1 MTTSKMTKKDYF
13 NAIRAI
19 VIDNQELV
27 DFIDREIEL
36 LNRKS
41 SSKRKPTERQ
51 IENEGLKNLIIETL
65 MRNDTLM
72 SIPELQDSVPELAD
86 LKTQRVSALLIALR
100 KEKKVKRTYI
110 KKVAYFSIGVEPDEE
125 NGGE

>member
-1 MTTSKMTKKDYF
+1 MTKREYF
-13 NAIRAI
+13 AEIRAI

-27 DFIDREIEL
+27 DFIDRELEL

-51 IENEGLKNLIIETL
+51 VENEGLKNLIIETL

-72 SIPELQDSVPELAD
+72 SIPELQDSIPELAD

-100 KEKKVKRTYI
+100 KEKKVRRTYI

-125 NGGE
+125 NGDE

>member
-19 VIDNQELV
+19 VIDNEELV
-27 DFIDREIEL
+27 SFIDRELEL

-51 IENEGLKNLIIETL
+51 VENEGLKNLIIETL

-72 SIPELQDSVPELAD
+72 SIPELQDSIPELTG

-125 NGGE
+125 NGDE

>member
-19 VIDNQELV
+19 VIDNEELV
-27 DFIDREIEL
+27 SFIDRELEL

-51 IENEGLKNLIIETL
+51 VENEGLKNLILETL
-65 MRNDTLM
+65 MKNDTLM
-72 SIPELQDSVPELAD
+72 SIPELQDNIPELAD

-110 KKVAYFSIGVEPDEE
+110 KKVAYFSIGVELDEE
-125 NGGE
+125 

>member
-19 VIDNQELV
+19 VIDNEELV
-27 DFIDREIEL
+27 SFIDRELEL

-51 IENEGLKNLIIETL
+51 VENEGLKNLILETL
-65 MRNDTLM
+65 MKNDTLM
-72 SIPELQDSVPELAD
+72 SIPELQDSIPELAD
-86 LKTQRVSALLIALR
+86 LKTQRVSALLIAW
-100 KEKKVKRTYI
+100 
-110 KKVAYFSIGVEPDEE
+110 
-125 NGGE
+125 

>member
-1 MTTSKMTKKDYF
+1 MTTSKITKKDYF

-27 DFIDREIEL
+27 DFIDRELEL

-51 IENEGLKNLIIETL
+51 VENEGSKNLILETL
-65 MRNDTLM
+65 MKNDTLM
-72 SIPELQDSVPELAD
+72 SIPELTDSIPELAG
-86 LKTQRVSALLIALR
+86 LKTQRISALLIALR
-100 KEKKVKRTYI
+100 KEKKVKRTYV
-110 KKVAYFSIGVEPDEE
+110 KKVAYFSLGAEPDEE
-125 NGGE
+125 NGDE

>member
-65 MRNDTLM
+65 MKNDTLM
-72 SIPELQDSVPELAD
+72 SIPELQAAIPAFAD
-86 LKTQRVSALLIALR
+86 FKPQKISALLIALR
-100 KEKKVKRTYI
+100 KEKKVKRI
-110 KKVAYFSIGVEPDEE
+110 HVKKVAYFTLGAEPDEE
-125 NGGE
+125 EEA

>member
-51 IENEGLKNLIIETL
+51 IENEGLKNLILETL
-65 MRNDTLM
+65 MKNDTLM
-72 SIPELQDSVPELAD
+72 SIPELQDSIPELAD

-110 KKVAYFSIGVEPDEE
+110 KKVAYFSIRAEPDEE
-125 NGGE
+125 NGDE

>member
-1 MTTSKMTKKDYF
+1 MTKKEYF
-13 NAIRAI
+13 AEIRAI

-51 IENEGLKNLIIETL
+51 VENEGLKNLIIETL
-65 MRNDTLM
+65 MKNDTLM
-72 SIPELQDSVPELAD
+72 SIPELQDSIPELAD

-125 NGGE
+125 NGDE

>member
-19 VIDNQELV
+19 VIDNEELV
-27 DFIDREIEL
+27 TFIDHELEL

-41 SSKRKPTERQ
+41 STKRKPTERQ
-51 IENEGLKNLIIETL
+51 VENEGLKNLILETL
-65 MRNDTLM
+65 MKNDTLM
-72 SIPELQDSVPELAD
+72 SIPELQDSIPELAD

-110 KKVAYFSIGVEPDEE
+110 KKVAYFSIGVEPNEE

>member
-51 IENEGLKNLIIETL
+51 IENESLKNLIIETL

-72 SIPELQDSVPELAD
+72 SISELQDSIPELAD

-100 KEKKVKRTYI
+100 KGKKVKRTYI

-125 NGGE
+125 NGDE

>member
-41 SSKRKPTERQ
+41 SNKRKPTERQ
-51 IENEGLKNLIIETL
+51 IENESLKNLIIETL

-72 SIPELQDSVPELAD
+72 SIPELQDSIPELAD

-110 KKVAYFSIGVEPDEE
+110 KKVAYFSIGVEPDEK
-125 NGGE
+125 NGDE

>member
-72 SIPELQDSVPELAD
+72 SIPELQDSIPELAD
-86 LKTQRVSALLIALR
+86 LKTQRISALLIALR

-125 NGGE
+125 NGDE

>member
-1 MTTSKMTKKDYF
+1 MTKREYF
-13 NAIRAI
+13 AEIRAI

-51 IENEGLKNLIIETL
+51 VENEGLKNLIIETL
-65 MRNDTLM
+65 MKNDTLM
-72 SIPELQDSVPELAD
+72 SIPELQDSIPELAD

-125 NGGE
+125 NGDE

>member
-1 MTTSKMTKKDYF
+1 MLTSKMTKRDYF

-27 DFIDREIEL
+27 NFIDHEIEL

-41 SSKRKPTERQ
+41 STKRKPTERQ
-51 IENEGLKNLIIETL
+51 TENEGLKNLIIETL
-65 MRNDTLM
+65 MKEDTLM
-72 SIPELQDSVPELAD
+72 SIPDLQEAIPELAD

-110 KKVAYFSIGVEPDEE
+110 KKVAYFSLGAEPDEE
-125 NGGE
+125 NGDE

>member
-1 MTTSKMTKKDYF
+1 MTKKEYF
-13 NAIRAI
+13 AEIRAI

-51 IENEGLKNLIIETL
+51 VENEGLKNLIIETL

-72 SIPELQDSVPELAD
+72 SIPELQDSIPELTG

-110 KKVAYFSIGVEPDEE
+110 KKVAYFSIGIEPDEE
-125 NGGE
+125 NGDE

>member
-1 MTTSKMTKKDYF
+1 MFTSKMTKKDYF

-19 VIDNQELV
+19 VIDNEELV
-27 DFIDREIEL
+27 AFIDRELEL

-51 IENEGLKNLIIETL
+51 IENESLKNLIIETL

-72 SIPELQDSVPELAD
+72 SIPELQDNIPELAD

-125 NGGE
+125 NGDE

>member
-27 DFIDREIEL
+27 NFIDREIEL

-51 IENEGLKNLIIETL
+51 VENEGLKNLILETL
-65 MRNDTLM
+65 MKNDTLM
-72 SIPELQDSVPELAD
+72 SIPELTDSIPELAGF
-86 LKTQRVSALLIALR
+86 KPQRVSALLIALR
-100 KEKKVKRTYI
+100 KEKKVKRTYV
-110 KKVAYFSIGVEPDEE
+110 KKVAYFSLGAEPDEE
-125 NGGE
+125 NGDE

>member
-65 MRNDTLM
+65 MKNDTLM
-72 SIPELQDSVPELAD
+72 SIPELQDNIPELAD

-125 NGGE
+125 KGDE

>member
-19 VIDNQELV
+19 VIDNEELV
-27 DFIDREIEL
+27 SFIDRELEL

-51 IENEGLKNLIIETL
+51 VENEGLKNLILETL
-65 MRNDTLM
+65 MKNDTLM
-72 SIPELQDSVPELAD
+72 SIPELQDSIPELAD

-110 KKVAYFSIGVEPDEE
+110 KKVAYFSIGVEPDEK
-125 NGGE
+125 NGDE